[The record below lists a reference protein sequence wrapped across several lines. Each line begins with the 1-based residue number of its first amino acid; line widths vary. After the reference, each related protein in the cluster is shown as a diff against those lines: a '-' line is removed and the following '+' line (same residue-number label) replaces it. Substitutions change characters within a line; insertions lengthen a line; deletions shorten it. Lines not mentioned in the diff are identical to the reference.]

1 MVKEETSSKVTYEVG
16 QMAQIIELPYTFR
29 DRLEVEQFL
38 QEHEFLLP
46 LLVDA
51 YPVIEKHFGPHPDVV
66 LEVVTDPESLDDRE
80 LVAFIRTKLSSA
92 QVLDKLHRLDEE
104 LFSDAVDRTQGE
116 LCIHVEF
123 V

>member
-1 MVKEETSSKVTYEVG
+1 VKEETNSKITYEVG
-16 QMAQIIELPYTFR
+16 QMAQVIELPYKFR

-38 QEHEFLLP
+38 QEHGFLLP

-66 LEVVTDPESLDDRE
+66 LEVVTDPEGPDESD
-80 LVAFIRTKLSSA
+80 LVAFIRTSLSPD
-92 QVLDKLHRLDEE
+92 QVLDKLNRLDEE
-104 LFSDAVDRTQGE
+104 WFLDVMDMTQGK